1 MSDARFIDTGVNY
14 NISREYITPSL
25 SRQYSTV
32 RSFDSGTRKCYLLK
46 SLVPGWKYLIR
57 ATFLYG
63 NYDGLNKSVMFDLH
77 NGVNF
82 WKSINISDP
91 VVPVIAEVI
100 MVATANYVNVCLV
113 NTDGGT
119 PFISSLDLRPLQNSL
134 YPLANSTQ
142 SLSVV
147 KHLNAGNRYYH
158 NQKAFLDFIT
168 YSKLTEDKEMG
179 KYLDMTCETGEYGSR
194 EEINLTAVTPVNYS
208 VLEFYWDLSPFDKSF
223 SYWFALHFSE
233 IQLLAQNQSRSFNVT
248 VNDVMVF
255 EKPYSPPYLLI
266 DALYVSI
273 MNAIKGKYQIKRNW
287 AGDPCAP
294 KTYIWDG
301 LTCNYVL
308 STSPRI
314 TALNLASSGLIG
326 DFTTLFSE
334 LKALQSLNLSHN
346 DLRGPIPDVLSQLAS
361 LIVLDLTGNQ
371 LNGTIPD
378 GLLKRSQA
386 GSLTLRFVQC
396 DQKKHKGSTRVIIF
410 LVPVIVIVI
419 LVGIVLLLCQLRKRQ
434 DLSQAGS
441 KVDLIGLKNRHF
453 TYTELVSITNGFERI
468 LGIGGFGI
476 TREFLA
482 EAKILARIHHKF
494 LVSIIGYCKDGNCV
508 ALVYEYMSEG
518 TLDEHIQG
526 NLTPFTW
533 RQRIRIATESAQGL
547 EYLHKGCNPP
557 LIHRDVKMNNILLNA
572 NLEAKIA
579 DFGLS
584 KALPS
589 DTQSHIT
596 TLVAGTH
603 GYLDPEYHMTSQLT
617 EKSDVYSFGV
627 VLLELITGQ
636 KAIIRAPNH
645 GSENTHIVQ

>member
-1 MSDARFIDTGVNY
+1 M
-14 NISREYITPSL
+14 
-25 SRQYSTV
+25 
-32 RSFDSGTRKCYLLK
+32 
-46 SLVPGWKYLIR
+46 W
-57 ATFLYG
+57 
-63 NYDGLNKSVMFDLH
+63 
-77 NGVNF
+77 
-82 WKSINISDP
+82 
-91 VVPVIAEVI
+91 
-100 MVATANYVNVCLV
+100 
-113 NTDGGT
+113 
-119 PFISSLDLRPLQNSL
+119 PFGP
-134 YPLANSTQ
+134 
-142 SLSVV
+142 
-147 KHLNAGNRYYH
+147 
-158 NQKAFLDFIT
+158 QKAQHCHRFLMRLNCSLICQIIDNPT
-168 YSKLTEDKEMG
+168 VGED
-179 KYLDMTCETGEYGSR
+179 
-194 EEINLTAVTPVNYS
+194 VN
-208 VLEFYWDLSPFDKSF
+208 
-223 SYWFALHFSE
+223 
-233 IQLLAQNQSRSFNVT
+233 I
-248 VNDVMVF
+248 
-255 EKPYSPPYLLI
+255 I
-266 DALYVSI
+266 
-273 MNAIKGKYQIKRNW
+273 NAIKAKYQIKRNW

-361 LIVLDLTGNQ
+361 LTVLDLTGNQ

-378 GLLKRSQA
+378 GLLKRSQD
-386 GSLTLRFVQC
+386 GLLTLRVGDNANLC
-396 DQKKHKGSTRVIIF
+396 SDPTTCTSSYQKKHKGSTRVIIF

-419 LVGIVLLLCQLRKRQ
+419 LVGIVLLLCRLRKRK

-441 KVDLIGLKNRHF
+441 KDDLIRLKNRHF
-453 TYTELVSITNGFERI
+453 TYTELVSLTNGFERI
-468 LGIGGFGI
+468 LGKGGFGI
-476 TREFLA
+476 VYHGILENGTQVAVKKRSESSAQETREFLA
-482 EAKILARIHHKF
+482 EAKLLARIHHKF
-494 LVSIIGYCKDGNCV
+494 LVSMIGYCKDGNCV

-533 RQRIRIATESAQGL
+533 RQRIRIAMESAQGL

-589 DTQSHIT
+589 DTRSHIT